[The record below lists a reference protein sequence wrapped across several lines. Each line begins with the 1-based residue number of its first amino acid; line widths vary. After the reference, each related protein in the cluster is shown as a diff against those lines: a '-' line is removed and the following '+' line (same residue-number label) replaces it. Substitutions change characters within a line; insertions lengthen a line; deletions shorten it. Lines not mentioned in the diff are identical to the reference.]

1 MAGINRRA
9 AVANPESSLTIAIVI
24 MKGSEH
30 LASDKIVMRLGGIYA
45 LEGVMNTSEQ
55 YHGPVLEAMCAFVR
69 ESTIG
74 KTVPKDKPTTD
85 VRAALT
91 VIGRRIK
98 GPGAVDLANVS
109 IPGANLSHAALSDAN
124 LSGTDLS
131 GAILSNADLTGARLT
146 KADLSGA
153 NLFGANLS
161 GTDLSGANLGNA
173 DLFGA
178 RLVKANLSNA
188 DLTGARLV
196 KANLSGANLSG
207 ANLLGARGL
216 TQTQLDEAC
225 GDANTKLP
233 EGFTP
238 LKPCS

>member
-1 MAGINRRA
+1 
-9 AVANPESSLTIAIVI
+9 

-55 YHGPVLEAMCAFVR
+55 YHRPVLEALCAFVR
-69 ESTIG
+69 ESMIG

-85 VRAALT
+85 VQAALT

-109 IPGANLSHAALSDAN
+109 IPGANLGH
-124 LSGTDLS
+124 
-131 GAILSNADLTGARLT
+131 
-146 KADLSGA
+146 ADLS
-153 NLFGANLS
+153 GANLS
-161 GTDLSGANLGNA
+161 GTDLSGANLRNADLSGASLTKANLSGAGLFGANLSATDLSGASLSNA

-178 RLVKANLSNA
+178 RLTKANLGNA
-188 DLTGARLV
+188 DLTGASLT
-196 KANLSGANLSG
+196 KANLFGADLSG
-207 ANLLGARGL
+207 ADLLGAGGL

-238 LKPCS
+238 LTGCGKRFLEGVGTQH

>member
-1 MAGINRRA
+1 VFFSRHDGKGINRRA
-9 AVANPESSLTIAIVI
+9 AVANPESSLTIAIVV

-55 YHGPVLEAMCAFVR
+55 YHRPVLEALCAFVR
-69 ESTIG
+69 ESMIG

-85 VRAALT
+85 VQAALT

-109 IPGANLSHAALSDAN
+109 IPGANLDSHADLIGAN

-131 GAILSNADLTGARLT
+131 GANLSNADLTGARLT
-146 KADLSGA
+146 KA
-153 NLFGANLS
+153 NLS
-161 GTDLSGANLGNA
+161 GTD
-173 DLFGA
+173 
-178 RLVKANLSNA
+178 
-188 DLTGARLV
+188 
-196 KANLSGANLSG
+196 LSG

>member
-1 MAGINRRA
+1 M
-9 AVANPESSLTIAIVI
+9 ANPESSLTIAIVV

-55 YHGPVLEAMCAFVR
+55 YHRPVLEALCAFVR

-85 VRAALT
+85 VQAALT

-109 IPGANLSHAALSDAN
+109 IPGANLDSHA
-124 LSGTDLS
+124 
-131 GAILSNADLTGARLT
+131 
-146 KADLSGA
+146 
-153 NLFGANLS
+153 
-161 GTDLSGANLGNA
+161 DLSGANLGNA

-178 RLVKANLSNA
+178 RLIKANLGNA
-188 DLTGARLV
+188 DLTGARLI
-196 KANLSGANLSG
+196 KAN
-207 ANLLGARGL
+207 
-216 TQTQLDEAC
+216 
-225 GDANTKLP
+225 
-233 EGFTP
+233 
-238 LKPCS
+238 

>member
-9 AVANPESSLTIAIVI
+9 AVANPESSLTIAIVV

-55 YHGPVLEAMCAFVR
+55 YHRPVLEALCAFVR

-85 VRAALT
+85 VQAALT

-109 IPGANLSHAALSDAN
+109 IPGANLESHADLSGAN

-131 GAILSNADLTGARLT
+131 GANLGNADLTGARLT
-146 KADLSGA
+146 KANLSGTDLS
-153 NLFGANLS
+153 GANLS

-178 RLVKANLSNA
+178 RLIKANLSGA
-188 DLTGARLV
+188 DLTGARLT
-196 KANLSGANLSG
+196 KAYLSGANLSG
-207 ANLLGARGL
+207 ANLLGATGL
-216 TQTQLDEAC
+216 TQTHLDEAC

-238 LKPCS
+238 LKPC

>member
-1 MAGINRRA
+1 M
-9 AVANPESSLTIAIVI
+9 ANPESSLTIAIVV

-55 YHGPVLEAMCAFVR
+55 YHRPVLEALCAFVR

-74 KTVPKDKPTTD
+74 KTVPKDKPTSD
-85 VRAALT
+85 VQAALT

-109 IPGANLSHAALSDAN
+109 IPGANLDSHA
-124 LSGTDLS
+124 DL
-131 GAILSNADLTGARLT
+131 I
-146 KADLSGA
+146 
-153 NLFGANLS
+153 GANLS
-161 GTDLSGANLGNA
+161 GPDLSGASLGNA

-188 DLTGARLV
+188 DLTGARLT
-196 KANLSGANLSG
+196 KANLSGTDLSG

>member
-1 MAGINRRA
+1 
-9 AVANPESSLTIAIVI
+9 

-30 LASDKIVMRLGGIYA
+30 LASDKIVMRLGGIYV

-55 YHGPVLEAMCAFVR
+55 YHRPVLETLCAFVR

-74 KTVPKDKPTTD
+74 KIVPKDKPTTD
-85 VRAALT
+85 VQAALT

-98 GPGAVDLANVS
+98 GSGAVDLANVS
-109 IPGANLSHAALSDAN
+109 IPGANLESHADLSGAN

-131 GAILSNADLTGARLT
+131 GANLGNADLTGARLT
-146 KADLSGA
+146 NANLSGTK
-153 NLFGANLS
+153 LFGANLS

-178 RLVKANLSNA
+178 RLIKANLGNA
-188 DLTGARLV
+188 DLTGARLT
-196 KANLSGANLSG
+196 KADLSRANLHSAVLNR
-207 ANLLGARGL
+207 ADLGDAIGL

-225 GDANTKLP
+225 GDADTKPPKGLTRP
-233 EGFTP
+233 
-238 LKPCS
+238 KPCRSPP

>member
-1 MAGINRRA
+1 
-9 AVANPESSLTIAIVI
+9 LTIAIVV
-24 MKGSEH
+24 MKGSKH
-30 LASDKIVMRLGGIYA
+30 LASDKIVIRLGGIYA

-55 YHGPVLEAMCAFVR
+55 YHRPVLETLCAFVR

-74 KTVPKDKPTTD
+74 KIVPKDKPTTD
-85 VRAALT
+85 VQAALT

-98 GPGAVDLANVS
+98 GPGAIDLANVG
-109 IPGANLSHAALSDAN
+109 IPGAILESHADLSGAN

-131 GAILSNADLTGARLT
+131 NANLSNADLTGARLT
-146 KADLSGA
+146 KANVSGA

-161 GTDLSGANLGNA
+161 GTDLSSANLGNA

-178 RLVKANLSNA
+178 RL
-188 DLTGARLV
+188 T
-196 KANLSGANLSG
+196 KANLSGADLTSARLTKVYLSGADLSG
-207 ANLLGARGL
+207 ANLLGATGL

-225 GDANTKLP
+225 GDRNTKLP

-238 LKPCS
+238 PYHASASGT

>member
-85 VRAALT
+85 VQAALT

-109 IPGANLSHAALSDAN
+109 IPGANLSHADLSGAN

-131 GAILSNADLTGARLT
+131 GSNLGNADLTGARLT
-146 KADLSGA
+146 KANLSSA
-153 NLFGANLS
+153 ELFGANLS

>member
-85 VRAALT
+85 VQAALT

-131 GAILSNADLTGARLT
+131 GANLSNADLTGARLT

>member
-1 MAGINRRA
+1 
-9 AVANPESSLTIAIVI
+9 

-55 YHGPVLEAMCAFVR
+55 YHGPVLEALCAFVR

-85 VRAALT
+85 VQAALT

-109 IPGANLSHAALSDAN
+109 IPGANLDSHA
-124 LSGTDLS
+124 DL
-131 GAILSNADLTGARLT
+131 I
-146 KADLSGA
+146 
-153 NLFGANLS
+153 GANLS
-161 GTDLSGANLGNA
+161 GTD
-173 DLFGA
+173 
-178 RLVKANLSNA
+178 
-188 DLTGARLV
+188 
-196 KANLSGANLSG
+196 LSG